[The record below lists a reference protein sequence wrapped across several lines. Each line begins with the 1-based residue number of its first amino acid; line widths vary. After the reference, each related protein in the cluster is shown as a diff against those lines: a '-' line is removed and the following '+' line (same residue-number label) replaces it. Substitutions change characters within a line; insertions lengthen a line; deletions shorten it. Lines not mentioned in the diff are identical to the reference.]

1 MRFHQKW
8 SDVYTGFRQIA
19 KIGLVLP
26 REQNMGSEEQFE
38 AAMQDYKGLYKMLQE
53 LHLPFEIVALEYLSD
68 IFERNGLD
76 QWEIILLPNFGEL
89 DDEFIKGFDEY
100 VSNGGT
106 LIATGHIG
114 ASDSGILQLESLPAT
129 RREKY
134 SDELNQ
140 YWSQYMA
147 PEQEDPNHGNN
158 SFYTEPLVP
167 VLGSYSLYEWKNDSR
182 GIYKK
187 LDNGTFAPPE
197 YIYGNKQ
204 TEERGVGIGP
214 YGAGTGVLI
223 PFPVGM
229 AYRDMGL
236 QSHRDFFEM
245 ILKEVSEEPLLRF
258 NGLAEQVEVT
268 LNRNPRNQ
276 TVVHFLNMSGIK
288 YQNFGKWLPIPA
300 SNVTITG
307 AGEGVTAR
315 ALRANVSLEVEDG
328 VIQLPGLDLF
338 EVVVIEGLA

>member
-1 MRFHQKW
+1 MRFHHKW
-8 SDVYTGFRQIA
+8 TEVYSGFSQMA

-26 REQNMGSEEQFE
+26 RVQNMGSEEQFE
-38 AAMQDYKGLYKMLQE
+38 AAMEDYKGLYKALQE
-53 LHLPFEIVALEYLSD
+53 LHIPFEIIALQYLSD
-68 IFERNGLD
+68 ILERGGLD
-76 QWEIILLPNFGEL
+76 QWEVILLPNFGEL
-89 DDEFIKGFDEY
+89 DDKYVEGFDEY

-106 LIATGHIG
+106 LIATGHVG
-114 ASDSGILQLESLPAT
+114 ASDNGTLQLESLPAA
-129 RREKY
+129 RRENY

-158 SFYTEPLVP
+158 SFYTAPLVP
-167 VLGSYSLYEWKNDSR
+167 ILGSYSLYEWKDDSR
-182 GIYKK
+182 GIYHK

-204 TEERGVGIGP
+204 TKERGVGIGP
-214 YGAGTGVLI
+214 YEDGTGVLI

-245 ILKEVSEEPLLRF
+245 ILKDVSVEPLLRF
-258 NGLAEQVEVT
+258 DGLAEQVEVT
-268 LNRNPRNQ
+268 LNRNAQNQ
-276 TVVHFLNMSGIK
+276 TVVHLLNMSGIK
-288 YQNFGKWLPIPA
+288 HQNFGKWLPIPA
-300 SNVTITG
+300 SNITITG
-307 AGEGVTAR
+307 GGEGVTAR
-315 ALRANVSLEVEDG
+315 ALRSNSTLEVEDG

-338 EVVVIEGLA
+338 EVVVIEGLE